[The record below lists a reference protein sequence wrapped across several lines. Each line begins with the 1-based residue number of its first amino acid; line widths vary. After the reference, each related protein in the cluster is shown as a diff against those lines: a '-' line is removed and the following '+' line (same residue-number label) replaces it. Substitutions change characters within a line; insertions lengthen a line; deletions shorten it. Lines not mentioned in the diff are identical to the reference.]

1 MSAECT
7 QRTHLWRSGR
17 SRSLTL
23 QAGFSLLFL
32 LLLAYIVDRGS
43 NLELDV
49 GFLDQQAGFAIS
61 HSWLVDFDSNDGR
74 VAAYLIAVSNTVRI
88 VFVGIVLATIIGVIA
103 GVARLSDNWLV
114 SRLATLYVEIV
125 RNTPLLVQ
133 IVFWYT
139 AIFLKLPRIGDNRNI
154 FELVFVSNRGLAI
167 PWPEPRTDLFI
178 FWVAA
183 VVIALVPAYLV
194 RRARD
199 RRELATGKS
208 TRPNLY
214 GIATFL
220 GVVAVAFVSLGLPV
234 EIETPALVDDRFTQA
249 YVGGLSITPEFA
261 ALLIALV
268 AYAGSFIAE
277 VVRGSIQ
284 ALPPGQS
291 EAGMALGL
299 TGYQRTSLVILPQA
313 LRSMIPGLT
322 NEYLNLTKNSS
333 LAAAIAYSDLF
344 QISSIIINKAGH
356 AVVMFIIVIL
366 TYQAMSLTISAGM
379 NFLNRRVQLAGSQ

>member
-1 MSAECT
+1 MSTERT
-7 QRTHLWRSGR
+7 QRTRLWRSGR

-23 QAGFSLLFL
+23 QASFSLLLL

-43 NLELDV
+43 NLALDV

-183 VVIALVPAYLV
+183 VVLALVPAYLV
-194 RRARD
+194 RHARD

-220 GVVAVAFVSLGLPV
+220 GVVAVAFVALGLPV

-268 AYAGSFIAE
+268 AYTGSFIAE

-299 TGYQRTSLVILPQA
+299 TGYQRTSLVIMPQA

>member
-1 MSAECT
+1 MSAEPA
-7 QRTHLWRSGR
+7 QRSRLWRSGR

-23 QAGFSLLFL
+23 QAGFSLLLL

-43 NLELDV
+43 NLELDI

-61 HSWLVDFDSNDGR
+61 HSWLTDFDSNDGR

-139 AIFLKLPRIGDNRNI
+139 AIFLKLPRIGDNRNV

-167 PWPEPRTDLFI
+167 PWPEPRTDAFV

-183 VVIALVPAYLV
+183 VVLALVPAYLV

-199 RRELATGKS
+199 RRELETGET

-214 GIATFL
+214 GVATFL
-220 GVVAVAFVSLGLPV
+220 GVVAAAFVMLGLPV
-234 EIETPALVDDRFTQA
+234 EIDTPALVDDRFTQA

-268 AYAGSFIAE
+268 AYTGSFIAE

-379 NFLNRRVQLAGSQ
+379 NLLNRRVQLAGSR

>member
-1 MSAECT
+1 MSAEPA
-7 QRTHLWRSGR
+7 QRSRLWRSGR

-23 QAGFSLLFL
+23 QAGFSLLL

-43 NLELDV
+43 NLELDI

-61 HSWLVDFDSNDGR
+61 HSWLTDFDSNDGR

-139 AIFLKLPRIGDNRNI
+139 AIFLKLPRIGDNRNV

-167 PWPEPRTDLFI
+167 PWPEPRTDAFV

-183 VVIALVPAYLV
+183 VVLALVPAYLV

-199 RRELATGKS
+199 RRELETGET

-214 GIATFL
+214 GVATFL
-220 GVVAVAFVSLGLPV
+220 GVVAAAFVMLGLPV
-234 EIETPALVDDRFTQA
+234 EIDTPALVDDRFTQA

-268 AYAGSFIAE
+268 AYTGSFIAE

-379 NFLNRRVQLAGSQ
+379 NLLNRRVQLAGSR

>member
-1 MSAECT
+1 MSAEPA
-7 QRTHLWRSGR
+7 QRSRLWRSGR

-23 QAGFSLLFL
+23 QAGFSLLLL

-43 NLELDV
+43 NLELDI

-61 HSWLVDFDSNDGR
+61 HSWLTDFDSNDGR

-139 AIFLKLPRIGDNRNI
+139 AIFLKLPRIGDNRNV

-167 PWPEPRTDLFI
+167 PWPEPRTDAFV

-183 VVIALVPAYLV
+183 VVLALVPAYLV

-199 RRELATGKS
+199 RRELETGET

-214 GIATFL
+214 GVATFL
-220 GVVAVAFVSLGLPV
+220 GVVAAAFVMLGLPV
-234 EIETPALVDDRFTQA
+234 EIDTPALVDDRFTQA

-268 AYAGSFIAE
+268 AYTGSFIAE

-379 NFLNRRVQLAGSQ
+379 NLLNRRVQLARSR